1 MLVAHVLLLAV
12 LGTAGVTAFALVQGT
27 WMVSPILSGSMRP
40 ERAVRGVVTSQRVRV
55 DSLAVRDVL
64 VLRDPHKPSEQ
75 LVHRI
80 VRIAI
85 GKSGRILLNAQGD
98 ANAVRDPWTFSIRG
112 NSVYRVRRSVPLSD
126 MSPSPVRTAVVSSCP
141 ELAPS

>member
-1 MLVAHVLLLAV
+1 
-12 LGTAGVTAFALVQGT
+12 
-27 WMVSPILSGSMRP
+27 MRP

-80 VRIAI
+80 VHIAI